1 MCKRII
7 ALILLSVFLITT
19 TSCTVNNE
27 TNVNENNAESETDQ
41 QKTLEN
47 PIVIKDKIGAKLT
60 EIDNRAN
67 FTAVDGGIFYSI
79 FTLKE
84 NSYTGEAEYRF
95 FSLNDKT
102 DVYLGK
108 LEDQGYEASFA
119 RTELNGV
126 IYTLAVK
133 GNPMGDD
140 AVPLL
145 LLSFDTANK
154 TMKTYTVSE
163 SGFPYAAMTASSGK
177 LLIMNH
183 EMTAEKT
190 DKIYEFDP
198 AAETV
203 KEVLTFSSSS
213 DSLRG
218 VCAAENGF
226 YLLRLKLNS
235 GGENEMYVDHYDDK
249 YNKVSEQPVSDIL
262 VGAIKDI
269 QGILSRQDALN
280 EVGMNVSR
288 FAVID
293 GRCMVYENFGL
304 SRVAVDLQ
312 TNGTIIA
319 KDDNYSISKGSGAP
333 VIYRLDFD
341 ADNVSEPEIFGIE
354 NGKLK
359 AVSFTPDDAHKLI
372 QSVTVSKD
380 GTTAVLTSDTFPVQ
394 NGTRV
399 IQIVSAN

>member
-145 LLSFDTANK
+145 LLSFDTENK

-163 SGFPYAAMTASSGK
+163 NGFPYAAMTASGRK

-203 KEVLTFSSSS
+203 KEVLSFLSSA

-235 GGENEMYVDHYDDK
+235 GGENEMYVDRYDDK
-249 YNKVSEQPVSDIL
+249 YNKVSEEQINDIL
-262 VGAIKDI
+262 IGAIKDI

-288 FAVID
+288 FSVID
-293 GRCMVYENFGL
+293 GRYMVYENFGL

>member
-1 MCKRII
+1 
-7 ALILLSVFLITT
+7 
-19 TSCTVNNE
+19 
-27 TNVNENNAESETDQ
+27 
-41 QKTLEN
+41 
-47 PIVIKDKIGAKLT
+47 
-60 EIDNRAN
+60 
-67 FTAVDGGIFYSI
+67 
-79 FTLKE
+79 
-84 NSYTGEAEYRF
+84 
-95 FSLNDKT
+95 
-102 DVYLGK
+102 
-108 LEDQGYEASFA
+108 
-119 RTELNGV
+119 
-126 IYTLAVK
+126 
-133 GNPMGDD
+133 
-140 AVPLL
+140 
-145 LLSFDTANK
+145 
-154 TMKTYTVSE
+154 
-163 SGFPYAAMTASSGK
+163 MTASSGK
-177 LLIMNH
+177 LIIMNH

-198 AAETV
+198 EAETV
-203 KEVLTFSSSS
+203 KEVLTLSSSS

-226 YLLRLKLNS
+226 YLLRLKLN
-235 GGENEMYVDHYDDK
+235 GGGQNEMYVDRYDEK
-249 YNKVSEQPVSDIL
+249 YSKISEHPVSDVL
-262 VGAIKDI
+262 VGAIKDV

-288 FAVID
+288 FSVID
-293 GRCMVYENFGL
+293 GRYMVYENFGL

-341 ADNVSEPEIFGIE
+341 ADNVSEPEIFSIE

-359 AVSFTPDDAHKLI
+359 AVLFTPDDAHKLI

>member
-1 MCKRII
+1 MRRRII
-7 ALILLSVFLITT
+7 TLILLSVFLITT
-19 TSCTVNNE
+19 ASCTVNNE
-27 TNVNENNAESETDQ
+27 TNVNENNAESETDR

-47 PIVIKDKIGAKLT
+47 PIVIKDKIGTKLT

-67 FTAVDGGIFYSI
+67 LTAVDGGIFYSI

-119 RTELNGV
+119 RTELDGV

-145 LLSFDTANK
+145 LLGFDTANK

-163 SGFPYAAMTASSGK
+163 NGFPYAAMTASNGK

-198 AAETV
+198 EAETV

-235 GGENEMYVDHYDDK
+235 GGQNEMYIDRYDGK
-249 YNKVSEQPVSDIL
+249 YGKVSEQPVSDIL

-293 GRCMVYENFGL
+293 GRYMVYENFGL

-341 ADNVSEPEIFGIE
+341 ADNVSDPEIFSIE

-359 AVSFTPDDAHKLI
+359 VVSFTPDDAHKLI

-399 IQIVSAN
+399 IQIISAN

>member
-1 MCKRII
+1 MRKRII
-7 ALILLSVFLITT
+7 ALILLSIFLITT
-19 TSCTVNNE
+19 ASCTVNNE

-47 PIVIKDKIGAKLT
+47 PIVIKDKIGTKLG

-67 FTAVDGGIFYSI
+67 FTAVDGGIIYSI

-145 LLSFDTANK
+145 LLGFNTANK

-163 SGFPYAAMTASSGK
+163 NGFPYAAMTASGGK

-198 AAETV
+198 EAETV

-226 YLLRLKLNS
+226 YLLRLKLN
-235 GGENEMYVDHYDDK
+235 GGGQNEMYVDRYDEK
-249 YNKVSEQPVSDIL
+249 YSKISEHPVSDVL

-288 FAVID
+288 FSVID
-293 GRCMVYENFGL
+293 GRYMIYENFGL
-304 SRVAVDLQ
+304 SRVEVDLQ
-312 TNGTIIA
+312 TNEKIIA

>member
-1 MCKRII
+1 MRKKII
-7 ALILLSVFLITT
+7 ALILLSIFLITT
-19 TSCTVNNE
+19 ASCTAHNE
-27 TNVNENNAESETDQ
+27 TNMTDNNTESETDR

-47 PIVIKDKIGAKLT
+47 PIVIKDKIGTKLT

-84 NSYTGEAEYRF
+84 NTYTGEAEYRF

-145 LLSFDTANK
+145 LLGFDTANK

-163 SGFPYAAMTASSGK
+163 NGFPYAAMTASGGK

-190 DKIYEFDP
+190 EKIYEFDP

-203 KEVLTFSSSS
+203 KEVLSFLSSA

-235 GGENEMYVDHYDDK
+235 GGENEMYVDRYDDK
-249 YNKVSEQPVSDIL
+249 YNKVSEEQINDIL
-262 VGAIKDI
+262 IGAIKDI

-288 FAVID
+288 FSVID
-293 GRCMVYENFGL
+293 GRYMVYENFGL

-341 ADNVSEPEIFGIE
+341 ADNVSEPEMFGIE

-372 QSVTVSKD
+372 QSVTVSRD